1 MVLPPLVAAWAHAA
15 HSNPSWLRGP
25 LADYLASGG
34 DPDDVDENGKPL
46 LHIAVGTHS
55 GSHEV
60 YHMVRAVLA
69 AGPRNV
75 DIRWEGL
82 TPLHIAITNYA
93 AKVNVVT
100 ALLEAGAS
108 VDARSSVTA
117 GLPHF
122 GYHTPVGST
131 PLMLAVTV
139 TPVVG
144 TMDHCVRILLS
155 HGARLDLRR
164 NGEDLESIARRA
176 HDDRVSQM
184 ASTSQGHENWD
195 LWLRN
200 KRLRFATSMALL
212 ADVRAAGG
220 TWAGYRHA
228 PRLQLDVLRELCA
241 RDRAVPP
248 STLARTRR
256 RRPGQLLARLF
267 GDLPTDVFRHV
278 LRFWRSGREEG
289 ISWK

>member
-1 MVLPPLVAAWAHAA
+1 MRGLTFNAKRRVITPLPYPGPSSPPYKARQESRAGGLGPVAHRNSYKARGVLPLVFC
-15 HSNPSWLRGP
+15 GP
-25 LADYLASGG
+25 
-34 DPDDVDENGKPL
+34 
-46 LHIAVGTHS
+46 
-55 GSHEV
+55 
-60 YHMVRAVLA
+60 
-69 AGPRNV
+69 
-75 DIRWEGL
+75 
-82 TPLHIAITNYA
+82 
-93 AKVNVVT
+93 
-100 ALLEAGAS
+100 
-108 VDARSSVTA
+108 
-117 GLPHF
+117 
-122 GYHTPVGST
+122 TPVGST